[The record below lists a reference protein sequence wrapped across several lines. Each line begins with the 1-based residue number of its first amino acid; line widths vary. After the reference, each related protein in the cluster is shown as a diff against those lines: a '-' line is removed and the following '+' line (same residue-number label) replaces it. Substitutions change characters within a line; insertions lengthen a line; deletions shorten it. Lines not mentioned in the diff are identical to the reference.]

1 MVMQRDRELV
11 SLRDMMSRLLEESL
25 VPGWA
30 WGPRTEERTWRLPL
44 DVYTTDDEI
53 VILASVPGLKPEDVE
68 ITLEGDTLTIKGEFK
83 SPLENVNYL
92 LQERGYGVFV
102 RTLTLNIPV
111 EADKAT
117 ARFENGLLTLVLP
130 KAQAV
135 RPKLIKVQAK

>member
-1 MVMQRDRELV
+1 MVMQRDREMV

-25 VPGWA
+25 VPSWA

-44 DVYTTDDEI
+44 DVYATDDEI
-53 VILASVPGLKPEDVE
+53 VIQASVPGLKPEDVE

-83 SPLENVNYL
+83 APLENVNYL

-135 RPKLIKVQAK
+135 RPRVIKVKSQ

>member
-1 MVMQRDRELV
+1 MVMQRDREMV

-25 VPGWA
+25 VPSWA
-30 WGPRTEERTWRLPL
+30 WGPRTEERAWRLPL
-44 DVYTTDDEI
+44 DVYATDDEI
-53 VILASVPGLKPEDVE
+53 VIQAAVPGLKPEDVE

-83 SPLENVNYL
+83 APLENVNYL

-130 KAQAV
+130 KVQAV
-135 RPKLIKVQAK
+135 RPRVIKVKSQ

>member
-1 MVMQRDRELV
+1 MVMQRDREMV

-25 VPGWA
+25 VPSWA

-44 DVYTTDDEI
+44 DVYATDDEI
-53 VILASVPGLKPEDVE
+53 VIQAAVPGLKPEDVE

-83 SPLENVNYL
+83 APLENVNYL

-135 RPKLIKVQAK
+135 RPRVIKVKSQ